1 MKYVVKPKNLPL
13 LALGLGAAAL
23 VLQKLAFILAV
34 DEKNLLILSHP
45 LCIVLGIISVL
56 ALAMI
61 ALRVRKLDGSQRY
74 EDNFTADSAA
84 FAGHAAAAIG
94 IGYTVL
100 RYLPAGPGYLG
111 QGWTYLGYLSPLCLL
126 LAGYARMQGKKP
138 FFLLHMIPTL
148 FYVLH
153 LINHYQSWCADPQI
167 PNYFFTLL
175 GTMALSLFGLNQTC
189 FDVDLGNR
197 RMLLVWGLC
206 AVFLCMAELAMSS
219 YPILYLGS
227 ILWAITGLCAL
238 EPTPKAEPEPEEKEE

>member
-1 MKYVVKPKNLPL
+1 MKHFVKPKNLPV

-23 VLQKLAFILAV
+23 VLQKAAYILAV
-34 DEKNLLILSHP
+34 DEKGLLILSHP
-45 LCIVLGIISVL
+45 LCIALWLVSLL
-56 ALAMI
+56 ALGLI
-61 ALRVRKLDGSQRY
+61 GVSVWKLDGSQCY
-74 EDNFTADSAA
+74 EDNFAADSSA

-111 QGWTYLGYLSPLCLL
+111 QAWIYLGYLSPVCLL
-126 LAGYARMQGKKP
+126 LAGYARMRGKKP

-153 LINHYQSWCADPQI
+153 LINHYQSWCANPQLPDYI
-167 PNYFFTLL
+167 FTLL
-175 GTMALSLFGLNQTC
+175 GTMTLALFGLHQTC

-197 RMLLVWGLC
+197 RILLASGLC
-206 AVFLCMAELAMSS
+206 AVFFCMAELAVSS

-227 ILWAITGLCAL
+227 ILWAVTGLCAP
-238 EPTPKAEPEPEEKEE
+238 EPKPNAEPEPEEKEE